1 MMAYKKCISFEIWL
15 FWVFIFVFEDVP
27 PNLHPN
33 ALGVPDLAKD
43 MDAKLKEARRV
54 LTPGWWGRDLL
65 GLDLGPSRVK
75 VQITCFNLYTNIA
88 GWKNP
93 TI

>member
-1 MMAYKKCISFEIWL
+1 M
-15 FWVFIFVFEDVP
+15 FVFEDVP

-54 LTPGWWGRDLL
+54 LTPG
-65 GLDLGPSRVK
+65 LDLGPSRVK
-75 VQITCFNLYTNIA
+75 VQIILT
-88 GWKNP
+88 
-93 TI
+93 

>member
-1 MMAYKKCISFEIWL
+1 M
-15 FWVFIFVFEDVP
+15 FVFGDVP

-54 LTPGWWGRDLL
+54 LTPGCRTEGW
-65 GLDLGPSRVK
+65 GLDLGVAEASRPK
-75 VQITCFNLYTNIA
+75 NLLQSTNIA

-93 TI
+93 PFEDIFPIGKGEFPLPC